1 MLSNSCLTKLSNKEI
16 CRFSPPNDLT
26 YKWTFESRIAYKP
39 QQLTLNRHIR
49 WEEINHF
56 SNTKERNIEIQLIFK
71 YACFR
76 LNNETHS
83 TNSWKRLWCTVW
95 YACLQDS
102 IRFKSGNS
110 WPLEKSWLKNQKL
123 PCQRICKCFYDIQL
137 KLSIAFQ
144 QNMKNVVSS
153 TTKMEEK
160 SFLKYVIT
168 CKVYLGGLD
177 NETLEEILCYPTKWY
192 WTFII

>member
-1 MLSNSCLTKLSNKEI
+1 MYLNRHPSPTLAQPVLSSVTRIFLRQQWMSNIRKKMLSKSCLTKLSNKEI

-26 YKWTFESRIAYKP
+26 CKWTFESRIAYKP
-39 QQLTLNRHIR
+39 QQLTLNMNIR

-56 SNTKERNIEIQLIFK
+56 RNTKERNLEIQLIFK
-71 YACFR
+71 YACYR
-76 LNNETHS
+76 LNNGTHS
-83 TNSWKRLWCTVW
+83 TNSRKRLWCTVW

-137 KLSIAFQ
+137 KL
-144 QNMKNVVSS
+144 
-153 TTKMEEK
+153 
-160 SFLKYVIT
+160 
-168 CKVYLGGLD
+168 
-177 NETLEEILCYPTKWY
+177 
-192 WTFII
+192 